1 MFCYEMLHDVVTCCG
16 LSCYLILCYVM
27 LGYALFGVMVLI
39 GVHFLK
45 DFRRCSCYVMFCC
58 DMSCYVMLCYVM
70 LCYVM
75 LCHVMLCYARTGRW
89 IVTGQLPGRSNRAFG
104 QPNPNRAGNFHD

>member
-58 DMSCYVMLCYVM
+58 DMSCHVMLCYVTLCYAMLCYVM
-70 LCYVM
+70 LGYVLFDVMVLLGIHVLKDVRKSSCYVI
-75 LCHVMLCYARTGRW
+75 CYAM
-89 IVTGQLPGRSNRAFG
+89 IC
-104 QPNPNRAGNFHD
+104 